1 MGGGRVE
8 LDYVIV
14 EPFCSWRYSDTTE
27 IPRDVYNSR
36 DLVDYHVA
44 RVRVQQTTYT
54 CYQTKVSIFQIEY
67 ARQWVTKVSI
77 LGER

>member
-44 RVRVQQTTYT
+44 RVRV
-54 CYQTKVSIFQIEY
+54 
-67 ARQWVTKVSI
+67 
-77 LGER
+77 